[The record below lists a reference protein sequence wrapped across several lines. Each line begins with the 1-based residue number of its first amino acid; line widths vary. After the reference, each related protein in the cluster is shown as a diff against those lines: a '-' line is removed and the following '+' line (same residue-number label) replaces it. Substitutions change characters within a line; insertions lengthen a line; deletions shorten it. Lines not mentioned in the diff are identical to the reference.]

1 MELPTEI
8 TPIKQVDPITLI
20 IYGEPKQ
27 GKSAICAELT
37 KQSNAL
43 ILSLEPNGYDYLSA
57 RKIDVDG
64 PKKLNEFITT
74 MKEKGQIYDVLIV
87 DTVTKLDE
95 WSEIV
100 GTYNYMRTSQGKRF
114 NLGKDGKQ
122 ITHDNPDWES
132 VHSLANGAGYRFSR
146 EWFLDTIETLST
158 LAPKIVLV
166 AHIKDKYVGQVG
178 DDYITATEVD
188 LTGKL
193 KRILPSR
200 VSGIAKFVREKNL
213 GYLSFESNDG
223 SVAGS
228 RAAHLTGKILISEST
243 DGTLKT
249 HWDDIYLSLKK

>member
-1 MELPTEI
+1 MELPTDI
-8 TPIKQVDPITLI
+8 TPVKQVDPVTLVV
-20 IYGEPKQ
+20 YGEPKQ

-37 KQSNAL
+37 KQTNAVV
-43 ILSLEPNGYDYLSA
+43 LSLEPNGYDYLSA
-57 RKIDVDG
+57 RKIDIDG

-74 MKEKGQIYDVLIV
+74 MKEKGQVYDIIIV

-95 WSEIV
+95 WSEII
-100 GTYNYMRTSQGKRF
+100 GTYNYMRTTQGKKF

-132 VHSLANGAGYRFSR
+132 VHTLGNGAGYRWSR

-158 LAPKIVLV
+158 LAPKLLLV

-223 SVAGS
+223 SVAGC
-228 RAAHLTGKILISEST
+228 RAEHLTGKILISEKT
-243 DGTLKT
+243 DAGLSVK
-249 HWDDIYLSLKK
+249 WDSIYLSLKK